1 MKKKSV
7 YKYLGIT
14 KNFLNEN
21 ESLEE
26 EEKKKMMKALDE
38 SIDFLYGSRREK
50 FLNSIN
56 RRIKKDFCAFP
67 ETCEECLKSHPF
79 FCEVEIPIYEVM
91 KIIKDDGGRKND

>member
-14 KNFLNEN
+14 KNFLKEN
-21 ESLEE
+21 ESLDE
-26 EEKKKMMKALDE
+26 EEKKNMMKALDE
-38 SIDFLYGSRREK
+38 SMDFLDGSRREK

-56 RRIKKDFCAFP
+56 QRIKKDFCAFP
-67 ETCEECLKSHPF
+67 ETCEECLESHPF

-91 KIIKDDGGRKND
+91 KIIKDDGGRKK